1 VDERA
6 DPELAP
12 PEGRK
17 GPSPRDRILD
27 ASADLFG
34 RYGVQAVGID
44 GIIGEAEVAK
54 ATLYKQFRSKD
65 DLILAWL
72 RGPDARWIDWFTEEV
87 ERRTDVPLQRLT
99 VLFDV
104 LEEWFERDDFFGCAY
119 QNTASEV
126 RANDEPIRTEIRSY
140 IQEVKDWLRRLIEA
154 AGLPHADELAER
166 LRLLVAGSIWIAFI
180 TGSSNPAASARAA
193 GLTLLEAAR
202 TEAGATDATSPG
214 AVGGGARRL
223 G

>member
-6 DPELAP
+6 DPEVAA

-27 ASADLFG
+27 ASAGLFG

-44 GIIGEAEVAK
+44 GIIEEADVAK

-72 RGPDARWIDWFTEEV
+72 RGRDARWVDWVTEEV
-87 ERRTDVPLQRLT
+87 ERRTDVPLERLT

-104 LEEWFERDDFFGCAY
+104 LEGWFERDDFFGCPY
-119 QNTASEV
+119 QNTAAEV
-126 RANDEPIRTEIRSY
+126 RASAEPIHMEIRSY
-140 IQEVKDWLRRLIEA
+140 MEEVKDWLRRLIEA
-154 AGLPHADELAER
+154 AELPHADELAER

-180 TGSSNPAASARAA
+180 TGSSSPAATARAA
-193 GLTLLEAAR
+193 AWTLLKSAR
-202 TEAGATDATSPG
+202 TEAGATDATWPG
-214 AVGGGARRL
+214 G
-223 G
+223 